1 LELLYDMVEIFA
13 MPPGCA
19 KWYEPRGDGRSQSG
33 YCTTHQH
40 RGSRVTNRSGEGHS
54 QAAATLRRIADS
66 IGETHVDHVDRV
78 RLRTALDELCEHRPH
93 LKRICERVIMLA
105 ASCSVALDS
114 GERAATMQ
122 KLKDMV
128 HALAKEC
135 G

>member
-1 LELLYDMVEIFA
+1 MVEIVA
-13 MPPGCA
+13 VPRGSA
-19 KWYEPRGDGRSQSG
+19 KRYQPRGDGRSESA
-33 YCTTHQH
+33 CSATHQN
-40 RGSRVTNRSGEGHS
+40 RGSRVNNRPGEGHS

-66 IGETHVDHVDRV
+66 IGKTHVDHVDRV

-93 LKRICERVIMLA
+93 LKRICERAIMLA

-114 GERAATMQ
+114 DERAATMK
-122 KLKDMV
+122 KLKDMI